1 MLAERPQRQWRRST
15 DQSRRLRSHQYPSS
29 TSFARA
35 SSEVSK
41 ASSEPLGYGQRVAQ
55 RPDKQS
61 NSSEN
66 GFERDSLDGA
76 ERAGQAVG
84 EFGSRVGRGIA
95 AAAARVREEVEDI
108 WAEAQSVRKGE
119 RA

>member
-1 MLAERPQRQWRRST
+1 
-15 DQSRRLRSHQYPSS
+15 
-29 TSFARA
+29 
-35 SSEVSK
+35 
-41 ASSEPLGYGQRVAQ
+41 VAQ